1 MHRSDN
7 PTKGGTISKAAI
19 IKMITSIIKVEA
31 ETGRPLTIKSVDES
45 GGKIRFTVEA

>member
-19 IKMITSIIKVEA
+19 IKMIVAILKVEDA
-31 ETGRPLTIKSVDES
+31 SGRPFTIKNVDES
-45 GGKIRFTVEA
+45 GGKIRLTVQV